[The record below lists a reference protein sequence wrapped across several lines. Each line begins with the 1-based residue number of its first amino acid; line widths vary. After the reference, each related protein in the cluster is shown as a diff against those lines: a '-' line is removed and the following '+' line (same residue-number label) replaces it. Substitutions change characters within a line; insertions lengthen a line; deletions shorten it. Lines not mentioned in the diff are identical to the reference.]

1 MSSARRY
8 VIGALAVMATA
19 QAALSLAQAADA
31 KKHHHHHA
39 ATKSTRHTHA
49 KAPPPAD
56 QPAGTQS
63 LGRAGA
69 WSAYVSNDK
78 TGRVCYLVGQPQKSE
93 PAGFARRAPSAL
105 VTHRPAEKI
114 ANVVSFVEGYTL
126 KDGSDV
132 ALDVGGSKF
141 ELFTKDDSAWAR
153 TSDIDKTIVGTLS
166 KARQAV
172 VKGTPQKGPQTTDIY
187 TLAGFGK
194 ALTLIDKACG
204 VKR

>member
-1 MSSARRY
+1 MTGKKRACRAWR
-8 VIGALAVMATA
+8 VVVAGWVVLAPAG
-19 QAALSLAQAADA
+19 LLAQGAG
-31 KKHHHHHA
+31 
-39 ATKSTRHTHA
+39 TQ
-49 KAPPPAD
+49 PPPAD

-141 ELFTKDDSAWAR
+141 DLFTKDDSAWAR
-153 TSDIDKTIVGTLS
+153 TSETDKTIVGTLS

-172 VKGTPQKGPQTTDIY
+172 IAASRASVSVANPRNPIVRPAIQPICLPAESSTRSLLSPSLKIFSMIV
-187 TLAGFGK
+187 L
-194 ALTLIDKACG
+194 L
-204 VKR
+204 

>member
-8 VIGALAVMATA
+8 VIGALAVVATA
-19 QAALSLAQAADA
+19 QVALSLAQAADA
-31 KKHHHHHA
+31 KKHHHHA
-39 ATKSTRHTHA
+39 ATKSTKHTAA
-49 KAPPPAD
+49 KAQPATE

-63 LGRAGA
+63 LGRAGV

-78 TGRVCYLVGQPQKSE
+78 TGRVCYVVGQPQKSE

-105 VTHRPAEKI
+105 VTYRPTEQI
-114 ANVVSFVEGYTL
+114 SNVVSFVEGYTL

-141 ELFTKDDSAWAR
+141 DLFTKEDSAWAR

-166 KARQAV
+166 KAQQAV
-172 VKGTPQKGPQTTDIY
+172 VKGTPQKGPPTTDIY

-194 ALTLIDKACG
+194 ALALIDKACG